1 MTYKRVNRVAKRQ
14 DSYRAESEIESCGE
28 KDNLRQRE
36 VEFRKG

>member
-1 MTYKRVNRVAKRQ
+1 MTYKR
-14 DSYRAESEIESCGE
+14 STLTAESEIESCVE